1 MLTTLQHGGS
11 VFDAQSTTYFYIQFL
26 FFADIVVAT
35 TVKKSSA
42 ELMLQTA
49 VFFHP
54 TSLKKR

>member
-1 MLTTLQHGGS
+1 MLNTLQHGGS
-11 VFDAQSTTYFYIQFL
+11 VFDALTTAYFYIQFI

-42 ELMLQTA
+42 ELMLLTA

-54 TSLKKR
+54 TSIKKS

>member
-11 VFDAQSTTYFYIQFL
+11 AFDALTITYFYTQFL
-26 FFADIVVAT
+26 FFAYIVVAT
-35 TVKKSSA
+35 NLKKSSA

-54 TSLKKR
+54 T

>member
-11 VFDAQSTTYFYIQFL
+11 VFDARSTTYFYIQFI

-54 TSLKKR
+54 TSIKKR